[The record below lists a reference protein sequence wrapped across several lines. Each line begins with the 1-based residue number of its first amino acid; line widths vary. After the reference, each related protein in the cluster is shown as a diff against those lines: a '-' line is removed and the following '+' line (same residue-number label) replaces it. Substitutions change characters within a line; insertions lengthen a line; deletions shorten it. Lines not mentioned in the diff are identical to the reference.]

1 MSPHYTSLLDLSA
14 KLKSGAA
21 SPVEVTKAILG
32 RIDAIDS
39 TYSSYTI
46 VTAERAMAQARAA
59 EAEIAAGFWRGPL
72 HGVPI
77 AVKDLCDT
85 TYAPT
90 AAGMFIHKDRMPS
103 VNATAVDR
111 LEAAGA
117 IMLGK
122 LTMTEGAFGAHHPKM
137 PKPKNPWHLGYWTG
151 ASSSG
156 SGAATAA
163 GLCYGSLGSDTGG
176 SIRLPTGAC
185 GLSGIKGTWGR
196 VSRFGVCDLSESLDH
211 LGPMARTMADTAA
224 LLQVIAGADPND
236 LTASTVPVPDYL
248 ALLGGG
254 IRGLKIGLDEAYVF
268 EGTDPD
274 VAAAMRSALKVF
286 VSLGAIIVPVKVP
299 DLSEL
304 GTAWTTLCAVET
316 TLAHDATYPSR
327 AIEYGPEIAGFL
339 DRGLALTA
347 KEVGDAQIVRDIF
360 KGGMSAL
367 FGLVD
372 LLIVPVIPNK
382 VPTVEVWDEIAKG
395 KGDFGNYIKFTAPF
409 NFSGNPTAIMQ
420 GGFDSNGLPI
430 GFQLIGPNWSE
441 AVLFR
446 AGHTFQTVTDWH
458 TKHPPV

>member
-1 MSPHYTSLLDLSA
+1 MSLHYLSLLDLSA
-14 KLKSGAA
+14 KLRSGAL
-21 SPVEVTKAILG
+21 SPVEVTETILD
-32 RIDAIDS
+32 RISALDG
-39 TYSSYTI
+39 TYLSYTTVI
-46 VTAERAMAQARAA
+46 ADRAIERAKKA

-90 AAGMFIHKDRMPS
+90 AAGMFIHKDRIA
-103 VNATAVDR
+103 NANSTAVDR

-117 IMLGK
+117 VMVGK

-137 PKPKNPWHLGYWTG
+137 PKPKNPWHLGHWTG

-176 SIRLPTGAC
+176 SIRLPVGAC
-185 GLSGIKGTWGR
+185 GLSGIKATWGR

-211 LGPMARTMADTAA
+211 LGPMTRTMADSAA
-224 LLQVIAGADPND
+224 MLQIIAGSDPND

-248 ALLGGG
+248 SLLGGG

-274 VAAAMRSALKVF
+274 VAAAIHAALEVL
-286 VSLGAIIVPVKVP
+286 VSLGAIVVHVKMP
-299 DLSEL
+299 DMSEL
-304 GTAWTTLCAVET
+304 GAAWTALCAVET

-327 AIEYGPEIAGFL
+327 ASDYGPEIAGFL
-339 DRGLALTA
+339 DRGLTVTV
-347 KEVGDAQIVRDIF
+347 KELGDAHITRDIF
-360 KGGMSAL
+360 KGGLAAV
-367 FGLVD
+367 FGRADV
-372 LLIVPVIPNK
+372 LIMPVIPGK
-382 VPTVEVWDEIAKG
+382 VPTVEVWDEVAKG
-395 KGDFGNYIKFTAPF
+395 KGDFGDYIKFTAPF

-430 GFQLIGPNWSE
+430 GFQLVGPQWSE
-441 AVLFR
+441 ALLFR